1 MTTTHLGLDEEERGK
16 GVYEARGE
24 RREGAAAY
32 KSSGEHQVAAVRK
45 SEHRNFSSSREV
57 QGKLRENIFT
67 CRMSA
72 SRPGLRR
79 TIAVAH
85 E

>member
-57 QGKLRENIFT
+57 QGKLRKHLHLQDVEI
-67 CRMSA
+67 R
-72 SRPGLRR
+72 
-79 TIAVAH
+79 AH
-85 E
+85 T